1 MTFCVDQAVP
11 RFDETYWS
19 SDHAAQPVLLIDEA
33 TQAIT
38 EALHRV
44 RDGLALD
51 ECDVA
56 AARVA
61 LGDLFGGLGQL
72 AVLLTISGKRL
83 EGEGPDGWQPCS
95 TY

>member
-1 MTFCVDQAVP
+1 MTFCVDEAVP

-19 SDHAAQPVLLIDEA
+19 SDDAAQPVLLIDEA

-44 RDGLALD
+44 HGGSALD
-51 ECDVA
+51 ERDMA

-61 LGDLFGGLGQL
+61 LGDLFGGLDQLTALL
-72 AVLLTISGKRL
+72 AVSVESGSAPR
-83 EGEGPDGWQPCS
+83 
-95 TY
+95 